1 MPVKP
6 KTPPQTTPALP
17 IETMAAVL
25 ATSGADLAD
34 DAACIQAL
42 ITSGFSSADVHDALS
57 PAQNRARELIVE
69 AV

>member
-6 KTPPQTTPALP
+6 KTTTPKPPALP

-25 ATSGADLAD
+25 SNSGADLAD

-42 ITSGFSSADVHDALS
+42 ITSGFSSADVHEGLS
-57 PAQNRARELIVE
+57 QAQDRARELSVE
-69 AV
+69 VA